1 MNKYRRKFLKSLAL
15 LLLFLPI
22 CIFPSFNKESVIS
35 FKYGVASGDP
45 TNTNVIL
52 WTKILPMGNPEIRV
66 RWEVSSSKDFSNLI
80 TYGHVRTNSKKDY
93 SVKVDAKIP
102 KKFNGEKIY
111 YRFLADG
118 KTSDVGM
125 TSTLPSENPNNFN
138 IAFCSCSNYP
148 AGYFN
153 AYKEIAKNEKID
165 LVLHLGDYL
174 YEYGHG
180 GYASKDAEQMG
191 RVVNPKHEMV
201 SLDDYRKRYATYRS
215 DPDLKLLHQKKPM
228 ISVWDDHEFTN
239 DSWQK
244 GAQNHSKDEG
254 TFANRKKSALQA
266 YYEWMPI
273 REKGR
278 KDKIWRNFRV
288 GNLINLMMLDTRSY
302 ERDKQLDI
310 EKYFD
315 GNSFNKNSYLKDINK
330 PRKLLG
336 KEQFNWIRTKVDSS
350 FKWSIFG
357 QQILIGPKYL
367 PTIFKTVDKENFPKF
382 LHKYLSLA
390 GTEIPYNTD
399 QWDGYPKER
408 EKFYKTISNS
418 QSNLILA
425 GDSHNSWLSNLFD
438 KNNKFVGVEIGA
450 PSITSPNFVD
460 TFGDFT
466 EALDKSFID
475 SNKDLIWTN
484 GRNKG
489 YVELNIFSEYV
500 DVKFNFVSSVKSKNY
515 KNLKPI
521 TFKVNHSEA
530 IS

>member
-1 MNKYRRKFLKSLAL
+1 MAKAHYSYCYLVVEYFDICIVNDLLTVISQKLNVNPKITSHTNRRESLAGSD
-15 LLLFLPI
+15 FVQTTI
-22 CIFPSFNKESVIS
+22 QVGGYKPSTI
-35 FKYGVASGDP
+35 
-45 TNTNVIL
+45 I
-52 WTKILPMGNPEIRV
+52 
-66 RWEVSSSKDFSNLI
+66 DFE
-80 TYGHVRTNSKKDY
+80 
-93 SVKVDAKIP
+93 IP

-118 KTSDVGM
+118 KTSDIGM

-153 AYKEIAKNEKID
+153 AYKEIAKNKKID

-191 RVVNPKHEMV
+191 RVVNPIHELI

-315 GNSFNKNSYLKDINK
+315 GNSFKKNSYLKDINK

-336 KEQFNWIRTKVDSS
+336 KEQFNWIRTVSYTH
-350 FKWSIFG
+350 
-357 QQILIGPKYL
+357 LTL
-367 PTIFKTVDKENFPKF
+367 PTK
-382 LHKYLSLA
+382 A
-390 GTEIPYNTD
+390 
-399 QWDGYPKER
+399 
-408 EKFYKTISNS
+408 
-418 QSNLILA
+418 
-425 GDSHNSWLSNLFD
+425 
-438 KNNKFVGVEIGA
+438 
-450 PSITSPNFVD
+450 
-460 TFGDFT
+460 
-466 EALDKSFID
+466 
-475 SNKDLIWTN
+475 
-484 GRNKG
+484 
-489 YVELNIFSEYV
+489 
-500 DVKFNFVSSVKSKNY
+500 
-515 KNLKPI
+515 
-521 TFKVNHSEA
+521 
-530 IS
+530 

>member
-1 MNKYRRKFLKSLAL
+1 
-15 LLLFLPI
+15 
-22 CIFPSFNKESVIS
+22 
-35 FKYGVASGDP
+35 
-45 TNTNVIL
+45 
-52 WTKILPMGNPEIRV
+52 
-66 RWEVSSSKDFSNLI
+66 
-80 TYGHVRTNSKKDY
+80 
-93 SVKVDAKIP
+93 
-102 KKFNGEKIY
+102 
-111 YRFLADG
+111 
-118 KTSDVGM
+118 
-125 TSTLPSENPNNFN
+125 
-138 IAFCSCSNYP
+138 
-148 AGYFN
+148 
-153 AYKEIAKNEKID
+153 
-165 LVLHLGDYL
+165 
-174 YEYGHG
+174 
-180 GYASKDAEQMG
+180 
-191 RVVNPKHEMV
+191 
-201 SLDDYRKRYATYRS
+201 
-215 DPDLKLLHQKKPM
+215 M

-254 TFANRKKSALQA
+254 TFANRKKNALLA

-278 KDKIWRNFRV
+278 KDKIWRNFKV

-310 EKYFD
+310 EKYFE
-315 GNSFNKNSYLKDINK
+315 GNSFNKISYLKDINK

-367 PTIFKTVDKENFPKF
+367 PTIFKAVDKENFPKF

-408 EKFYKTISNS
+408 EKFYKAISNS

-466 EALDKSFID
+466 GALDKSFID

-521 TFKVNHSEA
+521 SFKVKHNEA
-530 IS
+530 IT

>member
-1 MNKYRRKFLKSLAL
+1 
-15 LLLFLPI
+15 
-22 CIFPSFNKESVIS
+22 
-35 FKYGVASGDP
+35 
-45 TNTNVIL
+45 
-52 WTKILPMGNPEIRV
+52 MGNPEIRV

-118 KTSDVGM
+118 KTSDIGI
-125 TSTLPSENPNNFN
+125 TSTLPSENPSNFN

-201 SLDDYRKRYATYRS
+201 SLDDYRKRYAT
-215 DPDLKLLHQKKPM
+215 
-228 ISVWDDHEFTN
+228 
-239 DSWQK
+239 
-244 GAQNHSKDEG
+244 
-254 TFANRKKSALQA
+254 A

-418 QSNLILA
+418 QSSLILA

-475 SNKDLIWTN
+475 SNKDLIWTD

>member
-22 CIFPSFNKESVIS
+22 RIFPSFNKESVIS

-80 TYGHVRTNSKKDY
+80 TYGHVRTNSKEDY

-118 KTSDVGM
+118 KTSDIGI
-125 TSTLPSENPNNFN
+125 TSTLPSENPSNFN

-302 ERDKQLDI
+302 ERDKQLD
-310 EKYFD
+310 
-315 GNSFNKNSYLKDINK
+315 
-330 PRKLLG
+330 
-336 KEQFNWIRTKVDSS
+336 
-350 FKWSIFG
+350 
-357 QQILIGPKYL
+357 
-367 PTIFKTVDKENFPKF
+367 
-382 LHKYLSLA
+382 LSL
-390 GTEIPYNTD
+390 IH
-399 QWDGYPKER
+399 
-408 EKFYKTISNS
+408 I
-418 QSNLILA
+418 
-425 GDSHNSWLSNLFD
+425 
-438 KNNKFVGVEIGA
+438 
-450 PSITSPNFVD
+450 
-460 TFGDFT
+460 
-466 EALDKSFID
+466 
-475 SNKDLIWTN
+475 
-484 GRNKG
+484 
-489 YVELNIFSEYV
+489 
-500 DVKFNFVSSVKSKNY
+500 
-515 KNLKPI
+515 
-521 TFKVNHSEA
+521 
-530 IS
+530 